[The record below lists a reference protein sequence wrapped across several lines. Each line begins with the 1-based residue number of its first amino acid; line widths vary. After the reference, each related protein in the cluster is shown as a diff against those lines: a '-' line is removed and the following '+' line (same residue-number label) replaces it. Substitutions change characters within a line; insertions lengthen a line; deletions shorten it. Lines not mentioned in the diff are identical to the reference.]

1 MRPVNNF
8 SVIFPYDLNHS
19 QDSSVIC
26 FLFVAGLGVLGL
38 SFESPPLDIE
48 PPPPVE
54 PESKMRLSGNKSV
67 MHIAGGA
74 YCFLLLCFIWET
86 LFFI

>member
-26 FLFVAGLGVLGL
+26 FLFVEGSGVLGL
-38 SFESPPLDIE
+38 SFESPPFVMNFPL
-48 PPPPVE
+48 PVE
-54 PESKMRLSGNKSV
+54 PEIKMRLSGNKSATRR
-67 MHIAGGA
+67 AGGA
-74 YCFLLLCFIWET
+74 YCFLWFCFIW
-86 LFFI
+86 

>member
-19 QDSSVIC
+19 QASSEIC
-26 FLFVAGLGVLGL
+26 FLFVAGSGVLGL
-38 SFESPPLDIE
+38 SFESPPLNIE